1 MFDHLVNI
9 FIFIRCLRKKLFTFI
24 VCVVRQTVAR
34 NASAIIAIM
43 DNVTEASVFM
53 REATVDPS
61 SVQVVPDLVD
71 SVEVPSNAI
80 SQGDSND
87 VLDPVIEDSVAVKPS
102 TTANDAAA
110 AAAGPGTNE
119 VDKPVNNDDPNPI
132 NKFCAC
138 SEAQCKCC
146 RDFSI
151 PLIPVRGPGCAT
163 IRYLDNDKLG
173 VTIKY
178 GDFVLASRQIDSRR
192 STPICVPLPG
202 GYNRF
207 CGRVYGISREQE
219 NFKACLGL
227 ELRADDEVEASLR
240 VSCFQ
245 FGPRGLATMEAE
257 PLPALESA
265 EGDDDDDDDD
275 FLGLGGSKSQRNYRV
290 KRNIFVF

>member
-1 MFDHLVNI
+1 MENI
-9 FIFIRCLRKKLFTFI
+9 TKPT
-24 VCVVRQTVAR
+24 VV
-34 NASAIIAIM
+34 
-43 DNVTEASVFM
+43 M
-53 REATVDPS
+53 REVTVDPA

-71 SVEVPSNAI
+71 SVEVASNAI
-80 SQGDSND
+80 SQSDSNEI
-87 VLDPVIEDSVAVKPS
+87 LDPVVEDVIAAKPS
-102 TTANDAAA
+102 ASGDASNAAA
-110 AAAGPGTNE
+110 PADASATNE

-132 NKFCAC
+132 NKYCAC

-207 CGRVYGISREQE
+207 CGRVYGISRENE

-257 PLPALESA
+257 PLPSLSA
-265 EGDDDDDDDD
+265 EDDDDEDDDDD
-275 FLGLGGSKSQRNYRV
+275 FLGLGGSKL
-290 KRNIFVF
+290 

>member
-1 MFDHLVNI
+1 MSSAKQ
-9 FIFIRCLRKKLFTFI
+9 KKI
-24 VCVVRQTVAR
+24 AR
-34 NASAIIAIM
+34 NTTGIIM
-43 DNVTEASVFM
+43 KMENVTESSEVM
-53 REATVDPS
+53 REATIDPS
-61 SVQVVPDLVD
+61 TVQVVPVLVD

-80 SQGDSND
+80 SNE
-87 VLDPVIEDSVAVKPS
+87 VLDPVFDDSVVAKPS
-102 TTANDAAA
+102 VQKPSVQKPSADAAIS
-110 AAAGPGTNE
+110 NE

-132 NKFCAC
+132 NKYCSC

-202 GYNRF
+202 GFNRF
-207 CGRVYGISREQE
+207 CGRVYGISREKE

-265 EGDDDDDDDD
+265 EDDDDDDDD
-275 FLGLGGSKSQRNYRV
+275 FLGLGGSK
-290 KRNIFVF
+290 FVMGREIKGSII